1 MGRDRFIEGKCR
13 VTIERAKFKT
23 EAQACLGQSKPAG
36 ELADCVQRHFPD
48 VQVNRESDDLIIRG
62 GTRFLVVRRDGTSR
76 FRVTDNVAVPSTN
89 IVDAGGGRE
98 ITLDQLID
106 EIAALDD

>member
-1 MGRDRFIEGKCR
+1 MSVD
-13 VTIERAKFKT
+13 RAKFKA

-36 ELADCVQRHFPD
+36 ELADCVQRYFPD
-48 VQVNRESDDLIIRG
+48 VQVNRENADLIIRG
-62 GTRFLVVRRDGTSR
+62 GTRFLVVKRDGANG

-89 IVDAGGGRE
+89 TVDAGGGRV

>member
-1 MGRDRFIEGKCR
+1 MSVD
-13 VTIERAKFKT
+13 RAKFKL

-36 ELADCVQRHFPD
+36 ELVECVQRHFPD
-48 VQVNRESDDLIIRG
+48 VQVNRERDDLIIKG
-62 GTRFLVVRRDGTSR
+62 GTRFLVAKRDGTS

-89 IVDAGGGRE
+89 TVDAGGGRE

>member
-1 MGRDRFIEGKCR
+1 MSVD
-13 VTIERAKFKT
+13 RAKFKA

-36 ELADCVQRHFPD
+36 ELVDCVQRHFPD
-48 VQVNRESDDLIIRG
+48 VQVNRESDDLIIKG
-62 GTRFLVVRRDGTSR
+62 GTRFLVVKREGAS

>member
-1 MGRDRFIEGKCR
+1 MSVDH
-13 VTIERAKFKT
+13 AKFKA

-36 ELADCVQRHFPD
+36 ELVDCVQRHFDD
-48 VQVNRESDDLIIRG
+48 VQVNRESDDLIIKG
-62 GTRFLVVRRDGTSR
+62 GTRFLVVKRDGAS

>member
-1 MGRDRFIEGKCR
+1 MSVD
-13 VTIERAKFKT
+13 RAKFKT

-36 ELADCVQRHFPD
+36 ELVDCLQRHFPD
-48 VQVNRESDDLIIRG
+48 VQVNRESDDLIIKG
-62 GTRFLVVRRDGTSR
+62 GTRFLVVRRNGGR

-89 IVDAGGGRE
+89 TVDAGGGRE

>member
-1 MGRDRFIEGKCR
+1 MSVD
-13 VTIERAKFKT
+13 RAKFKA

-36 ELADCVQRHFPD
+36 ELVDCVQRHFPD
-48 VQVNRESDDLIIRG
+48 VQVNRESDDLIIKG
-62 GTRFLVVRRDGTSR
+62 GTRFLVVRRDGDR

-89 IVDAGGGRE
+89 TVDAGGGRE
-98 ITLDQLID
+98 VTLDQLID

>member
-1 MGRDRFIEGKCR
+1 MSVD
-13 VTIERAKFKT
+13 RAKFKA

-36 ELADCVQRHFPD
+36 ELVDCVQRHFPD
-48 VQVNRESDDLIIRG
+48 VQVNREADDLIIKG
-62 GTRFLVVRRDGTSR
+62 GTRFLVVKRDGAS

-89 IVDAGGGRE
+89 TVDAGGGRQ

>member
-1 MGRDRFIEGKCR
+1 MTVDR
-13 VTIERAKFKT
+13 TKFKT
-23 EAQACLGQSKPAG
+23 GAQACLGQSKPAG

-48 VQVNRESDDLIIRG
+48 VQVNRENDDLIIRG
-62 GTRFLVVRRDGTSR
+62 GTRFLVVKRDATNR

-89 IVDAGGGRE
+89 TVDAGGGRE

>member
-1 MGRDRFIEGKCR
+1 MSAD
-13 VTIERAKFKT
+13 RAKFKA

-48 VQVNRESDDLIIRG
+48 VQVNRESDDLVIKG
-62 GTRFLVVRRDGTSR
+62 GTRFLVVKRDATNG

-89 IVDAGGGRE
+89 IVDGGGGRA

>member
-1 MGRDRFIEGKCR
+1 VSVD
-13 VTIERAKFKT
+13 RAKFKA
-23 EAQACLGQSKPAG
+23 EAEACLGQSKPAG
-36 ELADCVQRHFPD
+36 ELVECVQRHFPD
-48 VQVNRESDDLIIRG
+48 VQVNRERDDLVIKG
-62 GTRFLVVRRDGTSR
+62 GTRFLVVKRDGTSR

-89 IVDAGGGRE
+89 TVDAGGGRE